1 MTVSSQLS
9 IFLWHIARQLKWKT
23 EISET
28 PKKLK
33 KPRKLYRYTD
43 TQIHQ
48 QMYKQVYI
56 HIYVATHLCCPSQIA
71 PFKQTKK
78 KLAPRRNEIK
88 LNGESQIRS

>member
-48 QMYKQVYI
+48 QMYKKVYI

-71 PFKQTKK
+71 PFKQIKK
-78 KLAPRRNEIK
+78 SWLHAEKK
-88 LNGESQIRS
+88 